1 MTICPRATV
10 PTNSQSASINTE
22 TVTTSS
28 GPTRHFSF
36 GCRPAAI
43 NPASEPPR
51 RNSLNSNTSRR
62 IFPAWCELKVKSNSG
77 GTSSMWVRPL
87 ADWKSPSV
95 RLPRMAALTCSLVGR
110 KLVTLICAGLQKT
123 SVTAFASPVEPQT
136 PQSKECTFLKEKLW
150 LLLAETAASEGKVM
164 AASGRDRSRAQAP
177 NGTNG
182 GAPRAQRERGVGSKL
197 CCRQRPEQMHNSEQP
212 ESFVQQDYFYTP
224 WTIEQTTDPG

>member
-87 ADWKSPSV
+87 ADWKSPTV

-150 LLLAETAASEGKVM
+150 LLLAETAAELKHQTEQMEGHPEL
-164 AASGRDRSRAQAP
+164 S
-177 NGTNG
+177 
-182 GAPRAQRERGVGSKL
+182 ERGASDRNFVVGSDPNKCIILSNPKALSNKTTFTPPGRLNKL
-197 CCRQRPEQMHNSEQP
+197 QILDNQRQ
-212 ESFVQQDYFYTP
+212 
-224 WTIEQTTDPG
+224 

>member
-95 RLPRMAALTCSLVGR
+95 RPPR
-110 KLVTLICAGLQKT
+110 
-123 SVTAFASPVEPQT
+123 
-136 PQSKECTFLKEKLW
+136 
-150 LLLAETAASEGKVM
+150 M